1 MAKKNPAKRRGRRAA
16 SSASTTTTHAHH
28 SPPSTPP
35 PSPRRS
41 APAERPALP
50 DLLTVDEVA
59 DLLRISRDAVYAK
72 IRRGQLPGVIRMS
85 RRLRVDAAKLLQWL
99 DHRRAVSLPAQGEQR

>member
-1 MAKKNPAKRRGRRAA
+1 MTKKKPTKRRRRRAG
-16 SSASTTTTHAHH
+16 SSAATATTHAHY
-28 SPPSTPP
+28 SPPSTP
-35 PSPRRS
+35 PRRS
-41 APAERPALP
+41 APAEPPTLP

-85 RRLRVDAAKLLQWL
+85 RRLRIDAAKLLQWI
-99 DHRRAVSLPAQGEQR
+99 DHRRAVSLPTQGEQR

>member
-1 MAKKNPAKRRGRRAA
+1 M
-16 SSASTTTTHAHH
+16 SS
-28 SPPSTPP
+28 PP

-41 APAERPALP
+41 TPGERTTLP

-59 DLLRISRDAVYAK
+59 ELLRISRDAVYAK

-85 RRLRVDAAKLLQWL
+85 RRLRIDAAKLLQWL